1 VPQVPQDIDWSVAS
15 AFAAKQ
21 PETDADYAA
30 LRLTSR
36 TYVSK
41 TFLMQRGTVQDIG
54 QPARYIHR
62 VFDHPMPSE
71 GTSEDDLYWT
81 EYKVHESPGGRV
93 QITLQVARAAGMVRM
108 IQLRKVT
115 TTKAGSTID
124 NLAEFDRTE
133 SSHLVSLFKSL
144 DDIPIEGDTTVL
156 IDDNLVRDLAA
167 DPEALQALYA
177 RDPERFRQ
185 FIESDVTA
193 DDLVAV
199 AYRRAEVEA
208 FRKLLHD
215 DEHFNLAVETAGGPE
230 KLWQQFLERNPW
242 ILGVG
247 LSGQLLISWDEE
259 KLERTVA
266 GSSVAGVGK
275 RVDALLQTNGRL
287 NMLTFAEIKHHR
299 TPLLHHEHYRV
310 GCWGPSHELSGGVT
324 QVQQTVQRALDTIH
338 ERLHV
343 RDADGAETGEVAY
356 LMQPRSY
363 LVVGHLDQL
372 TGPGG
377 VYPERHRSF
386 ELYRQNL
393 HRPEVVTFDEL
404 LARAEWSVALAE
416 GSNP

>member
-1 VPQVPQDIDWSVAS
+1 MAQLPEDFDWSVA
-15 AFAAKQ
+15 AAPAAKQ

-41 TFLMQRGTVQDIG
+41 TFQMQRGTVQDLG

-62 VFDHPMPSE
+62 VFDHSVDPQ
-71 GTSEDDLYWT
+71 GVVDDDLDWT
-81 EYKVHESPGGRV
+81 EHVVQESPGGRV

-108 IQLRKVT
+108 IQLRKLT
-115 TTKAGSTID
+115 MTKAGSTLD
-124 NLAEFDRTE
+124 NLAEFDRAE
-133 SSHLVSLFKSL
+133 SSRLVSLFKSL

-156 IDDNLVRDLAA
+156 VDDQLVRDLAA
-167 DPEALQALYA
+167 DPGALQALYA
-177 RDPERFRQ
+177 RDPERFRW
-185 FIESDVTA
+185 FIESDVSA

-208 FRKLLHD
+208 FRNLLQD
-215 DEHFNLAVETAGGPE
+215 DEHFDLAAETAGGPE
-230 KLWQQFLERNPW
+230 KVWQRFLERNPW

-247 LSGQLLISWDEE
+247 LSGQLLTSWDDE

-266 GSSVAGVGK
+266 GASVAGVGK

-287 NMLTFAEIKHHR
+287 NMLAFAEIKHHR
-299 TPLLHHEHYRV
+299 TPLLHHERYRV
-310 GCWGPSHELSGGVT
+310 GCWGPSHELSGGVS
-324 QVQQTVQRALDTIH
+324 QVQQTVKRALDTIQ
-338 ERLHV
+338 ERLYV

-377 VYPERHRSF
+377 VHPERHRSF

-404 LARAEWSVALAE
+404 LARAEWSIALAE
-416 GSNP
+416 GLDP

>member
-1 VPQVPQDIDWSVAS
+1 MPQLPQDFDWSL
-15 AFAAKQ
+15 AFARAAKQ

-41 TFLMQRGTVQDIG
+41 TFLMQRGTVQDLG

-62 VFDHPMPSE
+62 VFNHPTDSK
-71 GTSEDDLYWT
+71 GASDDDLYWT
-81 EYKVHESPGGRV
+81 EHVVHESPRGRV
-93 QITLQVARAAGMVRM
+93 QITLQVARAAGAIRM
-108 IQLRKVT
+108 IQLRRVT
-115 TTKAGSTID
+115 TTNAGSTFD
-124 NLAEFDRTE
+124 NLAEFDRAE

-144 DDIPIEGDTTVL
+144 DDIPIEGDKTVL
-156 IDDNLVRDLAA
+156 VDDELVRDLAA

-177 RDPERFRQ
+177 RDPERFRR
-185 FIESDVTA
+185 FIESDVSA

-215 DEHFNLAVETAGGPE
+215 DEYFDLAAATAGGPE
-230 KLWQQFLERNPW
+230 KVWQRFLERNPW

-247 LSGQLLISWDEE
+247 LSGQLLTSWDEE

-287 NMLTFAEIKHHR
+287 NMLAFAEIKHHR

-324 QVQQTVQRALDTIH
+324 QVQQTVQRALDTIQ

-372 TGPGG
+372 TGSGG
-377 VYPERHRSF
+377 VHPERHRSF
-386 ELYRQNL
+386 EVYRQNL

>member
-1 VPQVPQDIDWSVAS
+1 MPQLPQDFDWRL
-15 AFAAKQ
+15 AFARAAKP

-30 LRLTSR
+30 LRHTSR
-36 TYVSK
+36 TYMSK
-41 TFLMQRGTVQDIG
+41 TFLMQRGTVQDLG

-62 VFDHPMPSE
+62 VFDRPTDST
-71 GTSEDDLYWT
+71 GASDDDLNWT
-81 EYKVHESPGGRV
+81 EHVVHESPGGRV
-93 QITLQVARAAGMVRM
+93 QITLQVAREAGAVRM
-108 IQLRKVT
+108 IQLRRVT
-115 TTKAGSTID
+115 TTKAGSTLD
-124 NLAEFDRTE
+124 NLAEFDREE

-144 DDIPIEGDTTVL
+144 DDIPIQGDKTVL
-156 IDDNLVRDLAA
+156 VDDELVQDLAA
-167 DPEALQALYA
+167 DPKALQALYA
-177 RDPERFRQ
+177 RDPERFRR
-185 FIESDVTA
+185 FIESDVSA

-208 FRKLLHD
+208 FRNLLQD
-215 DEHFNLAVETAGGPE
+215 DECFDSAVATAGGPE
-230 KLWQQFLERNPW
+230 KVWQRFLERNPW

-247 LSGQLLISWDEE
+247 LSGQLLTSWDAE

-287 NMLTFAEIKHHR
+287 NMLAFAEIKHHR
-299 TPLLHHEHYRV
+299 TPLLHHEHYRI

-338 ERLHV
+338 DRLQV

-363 LVVGHLDQL
+363 LVVGHLNQL
-372 TGPGG
+372 TGSGG
-377 VYPERHRSF
+377 VHPERHRSF
-386 ELYRQNL
+386 EVYRQNL